1 MKKHILL
8 ILLFTQCFLLPAQSL
23 EEVETFGLFQTSPQK
38 GLYRICS
45 NTKEEIISVEKDT
58 FQIPKLHFVPAIY
71 DTIGWDTVFVF
82 PKHTYYRLKMNNEGD
97 TSELHLW
104 ENGKE
109 IWISAP
115 IFKPIYHKQNL
126 VEPYWVWK
134 STRRGLDPNT
144 MSCYCEPNDCLGLAL
159 REIAPKKWF
168 AEMQLIKPAEIHI
181 QSGTRD
187 TSFSL
192 FPPSPYLETQVIPA
206 KYVYMPKLYKTQQ
219 ARIDTIWETQIIQKD
234 KTIDSCHKF
243 VRISRKYLGKIEKT
257 ECHNYSP
264 VVQIQR
270 LLQEKGFYKGELTD
284 ILDEETRLALIR
296 FQKSHNLL
304 PVSEG
309 GKLNI
314 DTLKPLGFPD
324 DFFDCY

>member
-1 MKKHILL
+1 MKKLILL
-8 ILLFTQCFLLPAQSL
+8 ILLFTQFFLLPAQSL
-23 EEVETFGLFQTSPQK
+23 EEVETLGLFQTPPQK

-45 NTKEEIISVEKDT
+45 NTEEEIISVEKDT
-58 FQIPKLHFVPAIY
+58 FQIPKLHFVSAIY

-109 IWISAP
+109 IRISAP

-134 STRRGLDPNT
+134 STRKGLDPNT
-144 MSCYCEPNDCLGLAL
+144 MSCHPDDCLALVL

-168 AEMQLIKPAEIHI
+168 TEMQLIKPAEIHI

-192 FPPSPYLETQVIPA
+192 FPPSPYLATQVIPA
-206 KYVYMPKLYKTQQ
+206 QYVYMPKLCKTQQ
-219 ARIDTIWETQIIQKD
+219 ARMDTIWETQIIQKD

-243 VRISRKYLGKIEKT
+243 VRISRKYLGKIEKK
-257 ECHNYSP
+257 ECNRSFP
-264 VVQIQR
+264 ILVFIQS
-270 LLQEKGFYKGELTD
+270 LLKEKGFYKGELTD
-284 ILDEETRLALIR
+284 IVDDETRLALIR
-296 FQKSHNLL
+296 FQKLHNLL
-304 PVSEG
+304 PQ
-309 GKLNI
+309 GKLDM
-314 DTLKPLGFPD
+314 DTIKTLSLEFPD
-324 DFFDCY
+324 DLFYCY